1 MNNADRQ
8 AFFLIKKVNK
18 AVRHYKMIDDGDQI
32 AVAVS
37 GGQDSLSLLRLLQFR
52 QNLVQERYKLIAVHI
67 LGNANG
73 PDTCPQ
79 HPQLVDWL
87 ASSGVEYIIEP
98 MELPQGEPIPL
109 NCHRCTWNRR
119 KTIFKIAHRLGCNK
133 IAFGHHFDDAVE
145 TSLLNLF
152 HQGRLETMMPS
163 APYFKGVFELIRPL
177 IYVTKRELTR
187 FARASGFPP
196 PPPVCPRSDTSR
208 RKLVADILSLA
219 EQDNRHVRNN
229 IFRAT
234 IRAMNL
240 DKKPVS
246 Q

>member
-1 MNNADRQ
+1 MNNANRQ
-8 AFFLIKKVNK
+8 AFCLIKKVNK
-18 AVRHYKMIDDGDQI
+18 AIRHYKMIDDGDKI

-52 QNLVQERYKLIAVHI
+52 QDLVQESYRLVAIHI

-73 PDTCPQ
+73 PNACPE

-87 ASSGVEYIIEP
+87 ASSGAEYVIEP
-98 MELPQGEPIPL
+98 MELPEDEPLPL

-152 HQGRLETMMPS
+152 HQGRLETMEP
-163 APYFKGVFELIRPL
+163 AALYFKGVFKLIRPL

-187 FARASGFPP
+187 FAGISEFPP
-196 PPPVCPRSDTSR
+196 PPPSCPRNDTSR
-208 RKLVADILSLA
+208 RKLMADILDLA
-219 EQDNRHVRNN
+219 ERDNRHVRNN
-229 IFRAT
+229 IFKAT
-234 IRAMNL
+234 MRLMNL
-240 DKKPVS
+240 KMKKAE
-246 Q
+246 